1 MIENVN
7 QFYKFYK
14 WFGDMFTET
23 QLKYEITRVY
33 MDKNVPLAI
42 DMCRNYI
49 NSHNG
54 DVNDDFFQMLFAM
67 YKTTNNK
74 IQYIKLAKTYSELT
88 GRIRKTWEEKEEIE
102 VVSNKNLF
110 ISDGPLDIK
119 SVDRLKEFYES
130 SISKKFGR
138 IDFNKL
144 NIIKSSHIGLNTLL
158 DVLKAL
164 RKSDAYIT
172 LMGDNKILNFN
183 MAQFDA
189 LRLNSEKVIEERIAQ
204 EESQKKVQEILDAN
218 KKDSKDSKNTDEPK
232 KVFLKSVFDKKEL
245 LNNTLLEISNI
256 EKVVYLLKLEI
267 LQWKGYEK
275 KHIELSIDYCNKF
288 DVMPPEY
295 HKDGE
300 KIRRMSQSNNSS
312 GVVSVE
318 KMKNTINDVSTD
330 VLVYKVN
337 EVNTQNL
344 DYLID
349 YLKGCNQFVIT
360 IDFKNVDYFTYE
372 AGNTLLSFLQ
382 KFRVDD
388 RNYIINFLN
397 CNKMIQIIFEMFGL
411 LQYVIV
417 K

>member
-1 MIENVN
+1 MTENVN
-7 QFYKFYK
+7 QFYEVYK
-14 WFGDMFTET
+14 WFGDMFTDT

-33 MDKNVPLAI
+33 MDKNLPLAI

-54 DVNDDFFQMLFAM
+54 DVHDDFFQMLFAM

-110 ISDGPLDIK
+110 ISDGPLDVK

-130 SISKKFGR
+130 SINKKFGR

-144 NIIKSSHIGLNTLL
+144 NIIKSSPIGLNTLL
-158 DVLKAL
+158 DVLKEL

-189 LRLNSEKVIEERIAQ
+189 LRLNSEKVIDERITQ
-204 EESQKKVQEILDAN
+204 EESQKKVQEILDSN
-218 KKDSKDSKNTDEPK
+218 KIEQKQIDNPK
-232 KVFLKSVFDKKEL
+232 KNFLKSVFDKKEL

-256 EKVVYLLKLEI
+256 EKAVYLLKLEI

-288 DVMPPEY
+288 DLMPPEY

-300 KIRRMSQSNNSS
+300 KIRKISQSNNSS

-318 KMKNTINDVSTD
+318 KIKNIINEVSID

-349 YLKGCNQFVIT
+349 YLKGCNQFIIT